1 MGASQSAIDA
11 SQNTETRPDLSP
23 RPIHLLRLY
32 TKEFERED
40 ESNEDLELY
49 LHNYGDDDTDESMTE
64 VGLPDEVTTPA
75 QVSPDE
81 DDYPIETVNAHI
93 DRTMDRLEQSKP
105 SGTRTD
111 QGAVEYSLSQIFE
124 QSRASA
130 QEDLDARFT
139 NLPREDATRCTAE
152 KAALMQCH
160 KEKEDVLQ
168 CRDLVDRYFQCAR
181 SASEELLRNRN

>member
-1 MGASQSAIDA
+1 MGASQSTINV
-11 SQNTETRPDLSP
+11 SPNTETHPDLSP
-23 RPIHLLRLY
+23 RPIYLLKLY

-40 ESNEDLELY
+40 ESNEDPELY
-49 LHNYGDDDTDESMTE
+49 LHNYGDDDTDESMTD

-75 QVSPDE
+75 SVSPDE

-105 SGTRTD
+105 IGTRTD
-111 QGAVEYSLSQIFE
+111 QSAVEYSLSQIFE
-124 QSRASA
+124 QSRDSA
-130 QEDLDARFT
+130 QQDLDERFP
-139 NLPREDATRCTAE
+139 NLPREDSTRCGAE

-160 KEKEDVLQ
+160 KEKDEVLQ

-181 SASEELLRNRN
+181 SASEELLKNRN